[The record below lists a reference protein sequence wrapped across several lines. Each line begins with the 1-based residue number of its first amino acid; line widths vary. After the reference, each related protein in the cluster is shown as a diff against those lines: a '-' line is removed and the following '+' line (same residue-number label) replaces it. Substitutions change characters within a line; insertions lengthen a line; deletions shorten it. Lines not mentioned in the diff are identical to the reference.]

1 MPKASS
7 STVSASCSLCHRS
20 WPIVSRTIGIC
31 GDCLRAHWPAIRS
44 HVEAVQADSRAEF
57 ESARHAEEAE
67 AAARAA
73 GLVNVR
79 VGNRHLL
86 G

>member
-1 MPKASS
+1 MSKAPSF
-7 STVSASCSLCHRS
+7 TVSASCSLCHRTS
-20 WPIVSRTIGIC
+20 PTISRTIGLC
-31 GDCLRAHWPAIRS
+31 GNCLRAHWPATRP
-44 HVEAVQADSRAEF
+44 HVDTVQADSRAEF